1 VSPAEAIMST
11 ITQRFARTTMVAAAV
26 AALGGCSQAGS
37 LGNVLGSVLGGGQTG
52 GSQVSGT
59 IQSVDTRNQQIN
71 LRQSNGQG
79 VSLVFDQQTK
89 VVYQNQNYGVTSLE
103 YGDQV
108 TARVQ
113 STQNGGYYTDLVQV
127 DQPVAGSGG
136 TATSNSQVYSLQGT
150 VRRLDVQ
157 NGLFEIANGNQ
168 ILTVSMPYNPTRA
181 DQQRFQNL
189 RVGDVARFQGVYL
202 NSSRVELRQFQ

>member
-1 VSPAEAIMST
+1 MST
-11 ITQRFARTTMVAAAV
+11 IMQRYARIAAAAV
-26 AALGGCSQAGS
+26 AITALGGCSQAGS
-37 LGNVLGSVLGGGQTG
+37 LGNVLGSVLGGGQAS

-59 IQSVDTRNQQIN
+59 IQNVDTRNQQIN

-113 STQNGGYYTDLVQV
+113 STQNGAYYTDLVQV
-127 DQPVAGSGG
+127 DQPVQGSGA
-136 TATSNSQVYSLQGT
+136 ATSNSQVYTLQGS
-150 VRRLDVQ
+150 VRRIDVQ
-157 NGLFEIANGNQ
+157 NGLFEIASNNQ
-168 ILTVSMPYNPTRA
+168 VLTVSMPYNPTRA

-189 RVGDVARFQGVYL
+189 RVGDVARFAGVYL

>member
-1 VSPAEAIMST
+1 MST
-11 ITQRFARTTMVAAAV
+11 IMQRYARRTAAAV
-26 AALGGCSQAGS
+26 AIAAVSGCAQAGS
-37 LGNVLGSVLGGGQTG
+37 LGNVLGSVLGGGQAG

-59 IQSVDTRNQQIN
+59 IQNVDTRNQQIN

-89 VVYQNQNYGVTSLE
+89 VVYQNQSYGITSLE

-113 STQNGGYYTDLVQV
+113 STQNGAYYTDLVQV

-136 TATSNSQVYSLQGT
+136 TTSNAQVYTLQGS
-150 VRRLDVQ
+150 VRRVDVQ
-157 NGLFEIANGNQ
+157 NGLFEITSNNQ
-168 ILTVSMPYNPTRA
+168 VLTVSMPYNPTRS

-189 RVGDVARFQGVYL
+189 RVGDVTRFAGVYL
-202 NSSRVELRQFQ
+202 NNSRVELRQFQ